1 MITAQSIY
9 NSRGASYLTK
19 GMSLNHH
26 YIERLQRIGIDDV
39 SVTSLDPALKLPPP
53 DDIVQEKT
61 RISAIHRIF
70 DVFQQLAK
78 EDSFSLDPLHDISET
93 ILLDL
98 LAQRRNL
105 VQLTDLRLHD
115 TYTFAHSVNV
125 AILSAMLGL
134 LCHYSKKN
142 LLDLTLGGLLHDLG
156 KLMIPDTILNKP
168 GRLDQNEL
176 SIIRMHPENGRQ
188 RLKKLQLPSTL
199 VSTIALQH
207 HEHLN
212 GSGYPNHLQGDQI
225 HRFSRIVAIAD
236 VYDALT
242 SARPYKKAYMPS
254 VAYRIMTTCSEGQF
268 DEELLR
274 LFFANVAVYPIG
286 TIMKTRL
293 GYGIVKQ
300 VEFGQTLSPILCVF
314 AAPSAKPLAKTF
326 LVNLRQCPSDVIEKV
341 LSDIELYHFIHQ
353 INIDP
358 AVFLST

>member
-39 SVTSLDPALKLPPP
+39 NVTSLDPALKLPPP

-70 DVFQQLAK
+70 DVFQQLDR
-78 EDSFSLDPLHDISET
+78 EDYLSLDPLHDISET

-98 LAQRRNL
+98 LTQRRNL

-142 LLDLTLGGLLHDLG
+142 LLDLTLGGLLHDIG
-156 KLMIPDTILNKP
+156 KLVIPDTILNKP
-168 GRLDQNEL
+168 GRLDQNEID
-176 SIIRMHPENGRQ
+176 IIRMHPETGRQ
-188 RLKKLQLPSTL
+188 QLKKLMLPSAL
-199 VSTIALQH
+199 VATIALQH

-212 GSGYPNHLQGDQI
+212 GSG
-225 HRFSRIVAIAD
+225 
-236 VYDALT
+236 
-242 SARPYKKAYMPS
+242 
-254 VAYRIMTTCSEGQF
+254 
-268 DEELLR
+268 
-274 LFFANVAVYPIG
+274 
-286 TIMKTRL
+286 
-293 GYGIVKQ
+293 
-300 VEFGQTLSPILCVF
+300 
-314 AAPSAKPLAKTF
+314 
-326 LVNLRQCPSDVIEKV
+326 
-341 LSDIELYHFIHQ
+341 
-353 INIDP
+353 
-358 AVFLST
+358 